1 MKEFL
6 KKNMFLIVGSF
17 IFIILAVFLYFFLF
31 CSKTFYT
38 QVDNTGV
45 EVRND
50 TTMKYQYTLQMY
62 DEDGLSKK
70 IKFKTSRILREG
82 AYLRVKYYN
91 ISGVNIWE
99 EVSFEEMPQKIRNVY
114 KE

>member
-1 MKEFL
+1 MKGYL
-6 KKNMFLIVGSF
+6 RKNMFLIVGSF
-17 IFIILAVFLYFFLF
+17 AFIILAVFLYFFFF

-50 TTMKYQYTLQMY
+50 ATMKYQYTLQMY
-62 DEDGLSKK
+62 DKSGLSRR

-82 AYLRVKYYN
+82 AYLKVKYYN

-99 EVSFEEMPQKIRNVY
+99 EITFADLPKKVKKIY
-114 KE
+114 A